1 MEVRTISTKVLLNY
15 NKEEIEKLLIE
26 FKEYIKDYKFKIAKR
41 DKNDATIYKF
51 NLNKSKIR
59 NLLLELRSNDYIL
72 SSTEEN
78 YEKNGPGQIHIYKKE
93 FTLINIFGEE
103 EKVTIYIKYKY
114 MDNFTKIPIISF
126 HEDE

>member
-1 MEVRTISTKVLLNY
+1 MEVRTISNKVLLNY

-26 FKEYIKDYKFKIAKR
+26 FKEYIKDYKFIIAKR

-59 NLLLELRSNDYIL
+59 DLLLKLTSNDYIL

-78 YEKNGPGQIHIYKKE
+78 YEKMVQDRY
-93 FTLINIFGEE
+93 
-103 EKVTIYIKYKY
+103 IYIKEIL
-114 MDNFTKIPIISF
+114 F
-126 HEDE
+126 

>member
-26 FKEYIKDYKFKIAKR
+26 FKEYIKDYKFIIAKR

-59 NLLLELRSNDYIL
+59 NLLLELRSNDHIL

-78 YEKNGPGQIHIYKKE
+78 YEKNGPGQIHI
-93 FTLINIFGEE
+93 
-103 EKVTIYIKYKY
+103 
-114 MDNFTKIPIISF
+114 
-126 HEDE
+126 